1 MAESEIANDDD
12 HEPEAK
18 EEKAAGKKE
27 ETEGE
32 AELKERLLRMAAEF
46 DNYKKRVAKEIDASK
61 TLGKIEL
68 LKKILPTLDE
78 FELAMVAMGKEGE
91 HSKGIELVYSN
102 FVSILKT
109 AGLKEIEVDGTFDPY
124 KHEIMLTKGSKEKEG
139 TIIDVIR
146 KGYTFND
153 IVVRPASVIV
163 SKGKEDDT
171 KNEKQLGE

>member
-1 MAESEIANDDD
+1 MHMAESETKKDN
-12 HEPEAK
+12 
-18 EEKAAGKKE
+18 GKKPGDDE
-27 ETEGE
+27 KEAEVEEGE
-32 AELKERLLRMAAEF
+32 DKEAAELKERLLRMAAEF

-78 FELAMVAMGKEGE
+78 FELAMVAMGKDGE

-102 FVSILKT
+102 FVGTLRS
-109 AGLKEIEVDGTFDPY
+109 AGLKEIEVDGAFDPY
-124 KHEIMLTKGSKEKEG
+124 RHEIMLARESDKKEG
-139 TIIDVIR
+139 TIVEVIR

-163 SKGKEDDT
+163 SKGKESDDN
-171 KNEKQLGE
+171 KKEK